1 MGIKYAHTGRV
12 YPARITVLTLPADAL
27 WRQIAYSSIV
37 RALAAANLLHV
48 VAAALLAINRQD
60 NRQTDG
66 HRTVTYRRLPL
77 IAASV
82 NN

>member
-1 MGIKYAHTGRV
+1 MGIKYAHTGQV

-27 WRQIAYSSIV
+27 WRQI
-37 RALAAANLLHV
+37 ALAAANLLHV